1 MGHIRKSLRSYL
13 LLEVVIALALIA
25 AASPFIFDSCFQLIK
40 RKQELKQEL
49 EASRIADLA
58 FAAVKQLFYEQD
70 FKWWT
75 RLGSKPKVKPALNFP
90 SHYKIDYDFVVNQ
103 QKRKPRSG
111 NHPLTTYRLLT
122 VTIYINHL
130 SYDYQL
136 MVERRAPKKEGS
148 IEAIDAD

>member
-1 MGHIRKSLRSYL
+1 MGRIRKSLRSYL

-25 AASPFIFDSCFQLIK
+25 AASPFIFDSCFQLVR
-40 RKQELKQEL
+40 RKQELKREL
-49 EASRIADLA
+49 EASRVADLA

-75 RLGSKPKVKPALNFP
+75 RLGSNPKVKPDLNLP
-90 SHYKIDYDFVVNQ
+90 YKVAYDFVINQ
-103 QKRKPRSG
+103 QKRKDRSE

-122 VTIYINHL
+122 VTIMVNDL
-130 SYDYQL
+130 SFDYQL
-136 MVERRAPKKEGS
+136 MVERRAPKKEGL